1 MTQAQRTQT
10 SANSLVPAAVA
21 GLVMVAALTG
31 AILVYGF
38 PTMSLTHPTGT
49 VTTNSAL
56 VRAENAWE
64 AQRIQESAAFD
75 VMNSAN
81 RASADQWE
89 AVERVLTVA
98 PAARSSTYTEAER
111 HAILRHQ
118 LMTPEGGLITSQL
131 DSARKLQI
139 DRQVQSGV
147 GWNTSLLDAARKLQ
161 IERQLQSGMGAREF
175 TGQRKGSAV
184 DPWSDDDVQTPTH
197 PQLR

>member
-56 VRAENAWE
+56 VRAEKAWE

-75 VMNSAN
+75 VMSSAN
-81 RASADQWE
+81 RHSADQWE
-89 AVERVLTVA
+89 SIQRLLAIA
-98 PAARSSTYTEAER
+98 PAARSSTFTEAER
-111 HAILRHQ
+111 QAVLRHQ
-118 LMTPEGGLITSQL
+118 LMIENGWGMTKLNAAQKLLIERQALSAPGVVPSQL
-131 DSARKLQI
+131 DE
-139 DRQVQSGV
+139 
-147 GWNTSLLDAARKLQ
+147 ARKLQ
-161 IERQLQSGMGAREF
+161 IERQVQSAAASRGF
-175 TGQRKGSAV
+175 IGQRKGGPAN
-184 DPWSDDDVQTPTH
+184 PWSDDDVRTPTH

>member
-31 AILVYGF
+31 AILVYGI

-89 AVERVLTVA
+89 AVQRALTVA

-111 HAILRHQ
+111 QAILRHQ
-118 LMTPEGGLITSQL
+118 LMIEDGWGMTKLNAAQKLLIERQALSAPGAVPSQL
-131 DSARKLQI
+131 DEARKLQI
-139 DRQVQSGV
+139 QRQAES
-147 GWNTSLLDAARKLQ
+147 AAVSR
-161 IERQLQSGMGAREF
+161 GF

-184 DPWSDDDVQTPTH
+184 DPWSDDDLQTPTH